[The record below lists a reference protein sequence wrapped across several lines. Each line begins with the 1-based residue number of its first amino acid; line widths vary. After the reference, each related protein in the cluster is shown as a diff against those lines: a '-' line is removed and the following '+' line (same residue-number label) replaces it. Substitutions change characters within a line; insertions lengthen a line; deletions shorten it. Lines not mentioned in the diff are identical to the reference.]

1 MLEIVKMLLERIVK
15 NPMIVSVIMTLIQNL
30 LSYGNALA
38 KPCLNYIIEAAA
50 MEISNEERFAF
61 VLDKMKAD
69 FPDVGGS
76 FLRSM
81 IETTLDAWNSGKI

>member
-1 MLEIVKMLLERIVK
+1 MLAIVKMLLERIVK